1 MKKAP
6 NESRRKTAE
15 SARKQGTCR
24 TSRRLALSL
33 SRKEKCQ
40 IVPNRAELCR
50 NVLPAFSIMV
60 RKGENNK
67 YSSI

>member
-33 SRKEKCQ
+33 SQKEKCQ
-40 IVPNRAELCR
+40 IVPNRAELRR

-60 RKGENNK
+60 
-67 YSSI
+67 